1 VVRVGGEPL
10 AVRARPECLPCL
22 ERLIRRTADLAA
34 GTPELRARAAA
45 AGLEVVRREFA
56 PEVVPARVAAAAQRA
71 VRSFTGN
78 PDPFLPVKRRE
89 MAVAAA
95 LAARLRGRYDRGL
108 LPLVALAALGNS
120 LDFFRDLS
128 LVEREVEEGVEFVI
142 DHIDV
147 LARKLAGCRRIV
159 YLADNAGECHFD
171 LPLLSFL
178 RRRAAV
184 VYAVKEG
191 PVQNDLTRGDLER
204 EGLLGL
210 FEPVVT
216 TGTDSPG
223 LDWERA
229 SASFKEELAAG
240 DLIIA
245 KGMGYYET
253 LPALP
258 LGRPVFYLMKAK
270 CGPVAEDI
278 GVPLGAYVAM
288 MKEQ

>member
-1 VVRVGGEPL
+1 M
-10 AVRARPECLPCL
+10 RARPECLPCL

-71 VRSFTGN
+71 VRSLAGN

-89 MAVAAA
+89 MAAAAA
-95 LAARLRGRYDRGL
+95 LAERLRGRYDGGL
-108 LPLVALAALGNS
+108 RPLVTLAALGNS
-120 LDFFRDLS
+120 LDFFRDLAQ
-128 LVEREVEEGVEFVI
+128 VEREVGEEVAFVI
-142 DHIDV
+142 DHIDA
-147 LARKLAGCRRIV
+147 LAERLAGCRRIV

-178 RRRAAV
+178 RRRATV

-191 PVQNDLTRGDLER
+191 PVQNDLTRADLER
-204 EGLLGL
+204 EGLLGV
-210 FEPVVT
+210 FAPVVT

-229 SASFKEELAAG
+229 SAPFKEELAAA
-240 DLIIA
+240 DLVIA
-245 KGMGYYET
+245 KGMGCYET

-258 LGRPVFYLMKAK
+258 LGRPVFYVMKAK
-270 CGPVAEDI
+270 CGPVAEDV
-278 GVPLGAYVAM
+278 GVPLGAYVAILR
-288 MKEQ
+288 EQ